1 MTTLHL
7 RMTEPVRTRDA
18 QRFDNFDTATAL
30 GEIVAA
36 LESPGLLEP
45 IDLARVKAVLQKYVG
60 GSASVTTATGVT
72 RAGDAVDAAR
82 QGAARARAG
91 VEAIQSVNAAN
102 KAFWDGKSRELRDS
116 ITR

>member
-7 RMTEPVRTRDA
+7 RMTEPVRARTTDA
-18 QRFDNFDTATAL
+18 ARYDEGSL
-30 GEIVAA
+30 GAA
-36 LESPGLLEP
+36 LANLETSIGLLEP
-45 IDLARVKAVLQKYVG
+45 GDLSRIKSILQKYCG
-60 GSASVTTATGVT
+60 GSAATTNATGST

-102 KAFWDGKSRELRDS
+102 KAFWDGKNRELRDS
-116 ITR
+116 IRR